1 MQGFRNPKL
10 NDFTIPDPARNSVPL
25 NERPQAKATLMY
37 VRNPRLYHV
46 WQIVLD
52 VVMFIAIWQCT
63 IQLRTSL
70 NPVTYS
76 QVTSQEAALFAPPLG
91 LIAVIWVV
99 LSLRF
104 RLYRSPAQVRFWN
117 SLLWITE
124 SAVLL
129 SIVTVFVTFFSR
141 KFGSDTSRIFV
152 LIQLPVAFVGL
163 GLSRVFGFSA
173 MLLFESKWSPARRI
187 ALLGDQENAVR
198 FVDRI
203 NSTGFGR
210 GIKGLIL
217 PKDLVDGE
225 LLCRVPVLGS
235 TVQLAELI
243 NREALDQIILLNGSV
258 KGEELEACTQ
268 VFKRMGVAVSCAVD
282 FVPDQLRVNLSTEY
296 GTPLVEI
303 VPVRFTRAQEI
314 VKRIFDVAVAGA
326 LLLLVSPVMLA
337 IAVLIRLTSE
347 GPVLYTSLRV
357 GKGGRYFTFFKFR
370 SMYLNNGR
378 DHIARVKARDGHIFK
393 MKNDPRVTAIGRFL
407 RRYSLDELPQ
417 LINVLRGE
425 MSLVGPRPLPVQDLD
440 PDGMSRQFAAWAEG
454 RSLVQP
460 GITGLW
466 QISGRS
472 DLSFEEMVRLD
483 LEYIRNQSIFLDL
496 KIILETPSLVL
507 KGVGAY

>member
-1 MQGFRNPKL
+1 MKN
-10 NDFTIPDPARNSVPL
+10 PDP
-25 NERPQAKATLMY
+25 TIMY

-46 WQIVLD
+46 WQIFLD
-52 VVMFIAIWQCT
+52 VVMFVAIWQCT

-76 QVTSQEAALFAPPLG
+76 QVTSWEAALFAPPLG
-91 LIAVIWVV
+91 VIAVIWVV
-99 LSLRF
+99 ISLRF

-117 SLLWITE
+117 SVLWIAE

-152 LIQLPVAFVGL
+152 LIQLPVAFICL

-198 FVDRI
+198 LVERM
-203 NSTGFGR
+203 NSTGFGK

-217 PKDLVDGE
+217 PKDLADGE
-225 LLCRVPVLGS
+225 IPSPVPVLGT

-243 NREALDQIILLNGSV
+243 NREALDQIIVLNGSV
-258 KGEELEACTQ
+258 KGEELEACSQ

-282 FVPDQLRVNLSTEY
+282 FVPDQLRLNLSTEY

-314 VKRIFDVAVAGA
+314 VKRIFDVAIAGG
-326 LLLLVSPVMLA
+326 LLVLVAPVMLA
-337 IAVLIRLTSE
+337 IAVLIKLTSE

-370 SMYLNNGR
+370 SMYVNNGR
-378 DHIARVKARDGHIFK
+378 EHAGDANAKDGHIFK
-393 MKNDPRVTAIGRFL
+393 VKNDPRVTAVGRFL

-425 MSLVGPRPLPVQDLD
+425 MSLVGPRPLPAQDLD

-454 RSLVQP
+454 RSAVQP

>member
-1 MQGFRNPKL
+1 
-10 NDFTIPDPARNSVPL
+10 
-25 NERPQAKATLMY
+25 MY
-37 VRNPRLYHV
+37 VRNLRLYHV
-46 WQIVLD
+46 WQIFLD
-52 VVMFIAIWQCT
+52 VVMFVVIWQCT
-63 IQLRTSL
+63 IQLRISL
-70 NPVTYS
+70 NPVTLA
-76 QVTSQEAALFAPPLG
+76 QVTSRQAALFAPPLG
-91 LIAVIWVV
+91 LIAVLWVV
-99 LSLRF
+99 ISFRF
-104 RLYRSPAQVRFWN
+104 RLYRSPAQVRFLN
-117 SLLWITE
+117 SLLWIAE

-141 KFGSDTSRIFV
+141 SFGSDTSRLFV
-152 LIQLPVAFVGL
+152 LIQLPVAFICL

-187 ALLGDQENAVR
+187 ALLGDHENAGR
-198 FVDRI
+198 LIERM

-210 GIKGLIL
+210 GIQGLIL
-217 PKDLVDGE
+217 PKDLVEDGT
-225 LLCRVPVLGS
+225 LCPVPVLG
-235 TVQLAELI
+235 TTTQLAELI

-258 KGEELEACTQ
+258 RGEELEACSQ
-268 VFKRMGVAVSCAVD
+268 VFKRMGVAVSCSVD
-282 FVPDQLRVNLSTEY
+282 FVPDPLRLNLSTEY

-303 VPVRFTRAQEI
+303 VPIRFTRAQEI
-314 VKRIFDVAVAGA
+314 VKRIFDVAVAGT
-326 LLLLVSPVMLA
+326 LLVLVSPVMLA
-337 IAVLIRLTSE
+337 IALLVKLTSE
-347 GPVLYTSLRV
+347 GPILYTSLRV

-370 SMYLNNGR
+370 SMYVNNGR
-378 DHIARVKARDGHIFK
+378 ENARHANEKDGHIFK
-393 MKNDPRVTAIGRFL
+393 MKDDPRVTPVGRFL

-425 MSLVGPRPLPVQDLD
+425 MSLVGPRPLPAQDLD

-454 RSLVQP
+454 RSAVQP